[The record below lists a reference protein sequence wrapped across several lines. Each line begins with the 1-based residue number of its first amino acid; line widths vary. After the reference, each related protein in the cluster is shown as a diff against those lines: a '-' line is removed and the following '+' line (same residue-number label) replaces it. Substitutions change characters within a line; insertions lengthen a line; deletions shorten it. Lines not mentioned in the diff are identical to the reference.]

1 MKLAFFLIVVVKNY
15 YVNLALFSR
24 ISLPMSKLREENTSI
39 IAQFLLIHLGLL
51 GHCSAA
57 ESSSRAQM
65 VRRLCQ
71 LMISTNNLQTV
82 DNIVFSFKNM
92 SVVKVLTVQKKI
104 QRQLFIGKFIVYGS
118 KVTSKEVVRVRFLH
132 LSADQM
138 SM

>member
-1 MKLAFFLIVVVKNY
+1 
-15 YVNLALFSR
+15 
-24 ISLPMSKLREENTSI
+24 
-39 IAQFLLIHLGLL
+39 
-51 GHCSAA
+51 
-57 ESSSRAQM
+57 
-65 VRRLCQ
+65 
-71 LMISTNNLQTV
+71 
-82 DNIVFSFKNM
+82 M